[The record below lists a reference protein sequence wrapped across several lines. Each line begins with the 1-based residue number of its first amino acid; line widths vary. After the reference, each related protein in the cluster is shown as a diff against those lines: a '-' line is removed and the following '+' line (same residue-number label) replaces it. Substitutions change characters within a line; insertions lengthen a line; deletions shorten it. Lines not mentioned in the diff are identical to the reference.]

1 MKRVNRYFQVSSKVE
16 SFLLLLLQ
24 RRKICPL
31 SVCGKNGAPLE
42 NGVGHAPLT
51 ISNVAEGR
59 INAISRV
66 GDRFSWKKRESL
78 VNGRRLA
85 ALLAR
90 HRPTIARKSCRQPRA
105 FPTIYLPRLHDLP
118 SYDAKKWNIRA
129 HSTVRPNHRLRTLVL
144 LNFKSLD
151 SGIARSL
158 LPHSRWRDPEREISF

>member
-118 SYDAKKWNIRA
+118 SYDAKKWNILARA
-129 HSTVRPNHRLRTLVL
+129 HSTKPPSTN
-144 LNFKSLD
+144 
-151 SGIARSL
+151 ARF
-158 LPHSRWRDPEREISF
+158 IKF

>member
-16 SFLLLLLQ
+16 SFLLLLR

-105 FPTIYLPRLHDLP
+105 FPTIYLPRSAFVRCEKMEYP
-118 SYDAKKWNIRA
+118 RARA